1 MKSLIRFSN
10 NAFVRNCSGAVS
22 LPFALSIIPIMAS
35 IGAAVDLGR
44 GIVMASNV
52 QSAVDQATLAAAN
65 ASGNDTAKKA
75 YADQILLASLH
86 GTSATTTFVTN
97 SDGSVTYTARATMNT
112 MFVPYIAP
120 TVSIG
125 RSATAKATVAGTEGT
140 AGSVGW
146 ADTSCILTLGEDL
159 DLDSDNIMTWNGSP
173 SVSLTGCTLRSNRS
187 MKCNGNNIGASA
199 SYAHGSITGSCPNPL
214 GGQAKVEDI
223 YKDYQ
228 TNITPLCGAEKGGYS
243 WAPTNGTLPAA
254 GTVVKVPATANANYN
269 QIHICGTLTLSGT
282 RQLVA
287 NVAGGTEPAKDTIIV
302 IENGGLTLANDASI
316 TAKRITFVL
325 SGKNAA
331 ATNTAKP
338 IVTWPTGNGNA
349 AHLISTPGVHA
360 DNPFRGMSIY
370 VDPDNNDDQSWK
382 PGANARFDGVVYMP
396 KAKLTLSGNMQFGAK
411 ECLKIVTAQFTLNGN
426 VALSMRQSSAACSA
440 INMRYYE
447 VAPVAAVA
455 GTAAVSSYLIR

>member
-1 MKSLIRFSN
+1 MSKPIRFN
-10 NAFVRNCSGAVS
+10 LQAFIRNRDGAVS
-22 LPFALSIIPIMAS
+22 LPFAFAIIPIMAS

-44 GIVMASNV
+44 SVVLAGNV

-65 ASGNDTAKKA
+65 YSGNDTAKKA
-75 YADQILLASLH
+75 YADQILAASLR
-86 GTSATTTFVTN
+86 GTTATTTFVTN
-97 SDGSVTYTARATMNT
+97 ADGTVTYAAQATMNT

-120 TVSIG
+120 TVSIN

-140 AGSVGW
+140 AGSAGW

-159 DLDSDNIMTWNGSP
+159 DLDSENIMTWNGSP

-187 MKCNGNNIGASA
+187 MKCNGNNVGASA

-214 GGQAKVEDI
+214 GGQPKVEDI

-228 TNITPLCGAEKGGYS
+228 TNITPLCGATKTGYT

-254 GTVVKVPATANANYN
+254 SSVVMYPATANANYN

-287 NVAGGTEPAKDTIIV
+287 NVAGGTEPNKDTIIV
-302 IENGGLTLANDASI
+302 IENGGLTLGDEASI

-331 ATNTAKP
+331 ATDTAKP
-338 IVTWPTGNGNA
+338 IFTWPTGNGKS

-360 DNPFRGMSIY
+360 DNPFRGMSVY

-396 KAKLTLSGNMQFGAK
+396 KAKLTLSGNMQYGAK
-411 ECLKIVTAQFTLNGN
+411 ECLKIVSAQFTLNGN
-426 VALSMRQSSAACSA
+426 VSLSMKQSSAACSA
-440 INMRYYE
+440 IKMRYYE

-455 GTAAVSSYLIR
+455 GTAAVSSYLMR